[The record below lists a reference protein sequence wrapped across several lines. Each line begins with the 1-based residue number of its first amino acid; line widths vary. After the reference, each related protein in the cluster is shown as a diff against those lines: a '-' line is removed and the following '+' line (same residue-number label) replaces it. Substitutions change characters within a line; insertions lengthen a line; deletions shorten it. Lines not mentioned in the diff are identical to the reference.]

1 MKSSHLRMLLLLG
14 ALGLACSPESAFSQ
28 EKAAAQAYAGK
39 TVTGEVTVKQTV
51 EDTLQSHRGLKV
63 MQENLDVVRH
73 ELRRAKAGW
82 GPSVDAVGRTGA
94 SRLSNTTTRPLNADK
109 DMYGA
114 NSISLTLTQPLWD
127 GFATRSR
134 VRTGEATVD
143 SMTYRVLDNA
153 TSFAL
158 DAIIA
163 HVDLLRRREI
173 LQLAKDNVRQHVELL
188 DSQKER
194 VELGAGS
201 SADVTQTKGRL
212 ARAQSTLTDA
222 EASLREGEA
231 SYIRLTGKPVPA
243 SLAEVYVPEPMYTG
257 YDAVMEVADKN
268 NPKLK
273 AYMSDIKAARGEKEL
288 AESAYHPKINFEVG
302 PSYSDR
308 SGPGSQWTSGVD
320 AGLVMRWNLFNSGAD
335 KAGTEAAESR
345 TRMATET
352 LYNFHD
358 ELALEIENTWTRYL
372 AAKEQK
378 KYYEEAI
385 GYNTATRDA
394 YLEQFKLGER
404 SLLDVL
410 DAVDGRVAH
419 VHVRAGQVDLG
430 AQRFFAVGKLTRA
443 HTAEQVEVLLRR
455 AVTVGARAAGLAGV
469 VAAVLL
475 HLLAGQV
482 VHIGLA
488 LLDELLGVLVAALKI
503 ITAVENAAVRL
514 GTQPFQVLQDALHV
528 LVTLAGGVRVVKAQ
542 VEQAAVVF
550 GDRVV
555 DEDRLGGADMQV
567 AVRLRRETGMH
578 DIDLALGEVG
588 IDNIRQEVGKF
599 FVCHDYTPKL
609 VSVTLL

>member
-1 MKSSHLRMLLLLG
+1 MLLLLG

-173 LQLAKDNVRQHVELL
+173 LQLAKDNVRQHVEIL

-308 SGPGSQWTSGVD
+308 SGPGSQWTP
-320 AGLVMRWNLFNSGAD
+320 GLSC
-335 KAGTEAAESR
+335 AGTCSTAGR
-345 TRMATET
+345 TRPGPKPPSRARGWPRRRCIISTTNWLWKSKIHGPGIWRPRNRRSIMRKPSATTRRRATRISSSSSWAKEACSTCLMRKASFSTRPRSTRQPMATW
-352 LYNFHD
+352 L
-358 ELALEIENTWTRYL
+358 
-372 AAKEQK
+372 
-378 KYYEEAI
+378 
-385 GYNTATRDA
+385 
-394 YLEQFKLGER
+394 
-404 SLLDVL
+404 
-410 DAVDGRVAH
+410 
-419 VHVRAGQVDLG
+419 
-430 AQRFFAVGKLTRA
+430 
-443 HTAEQVEVLLRR
+443 
-455 AVTVGARAAGLAGV
+455 
-469 VAAVLL
+469 
-475 HLLAGQV
+475 
-482 VHIGLA
+482 
-488 LLDELLGVLVAALKI
+488 
-503 ITAVENAAVRL
+503 
-514 GTQPFQVLQDALHV
+514 
-528 LVTLAGGVRVVKAQ
+528 
-542 VEQAAVVF
+542 
-550 GDRVV
+550 
-555 DEDRLGGADMQV
+555 
-567 AVRLRRETGMH
+567 
-578 DIDLALGEVG
+578 
-588 IDNIRQEVGKF
+588 
-599 FVCHDYTPKL
+599 
-609 VSVTLL
+609 

>member
-173 LQLAKDNVRQHVELL
+173 LQLAKDNVRQHVEIL

-308 SGPGSQWTSGVD
+308 SGPGSQWDFRHGRRACHALEPVQQRGGQGRNRS
-320 AGLVMRWNLFNSGAD
+320 R
-335 KAGTEAAESR
+335 KSR

-410 DAVDGRVAH
+410 DAESELFNSST
-419 VHVRAGQVDLG
+419 QY
-430 AQRFFAVGKLTRA
+430 T
-443 HTAEQVEVLLRR
+443 TANGNVV
-455 AVTVGARAAGLAGV
+455 VGAYRLY
-469 VAAVLL
+469 
-475 HLLAGQV
+475 
-482 VHIGLA
+482 A
-488 LLDELLGVLVAALKI
+488 L
-503 ITAVENAAVRL
+503 
-514 GTQPFQVLQDALHV
+514 
-528 LVTLAGGVRVVKAQ
+528 
-542 VEQAAVVF
+542 
-550 GDRVV
+550 
-555 DEDRLGGADMQV
+555 
-567 AVRLRRETGMH
+567 TGM
-578 DIDLALGEVG
+578 LLPELGIKE
-588 IDNIRQEVGKF
+588 DPLYESPRNQQEKR
-599 FVCHDYTPKL
+599 
-609 VSVTLL
+609 

>member
-1 MKSSHLRMLLLLG
+1 MPHHSGAELPGAQALRQM
-14 ALGLACSPESAFSQ
+14 
-28 EKAAAQAYAGK
+28 AAQSDSRGLFSDRAPDPAYAGLFLNRELSWLQFNRR
-39 TVTGEVTVKQTV
+39 VLAEAAD
-51 EDTLQSHRGLKV
+51 ETLPGYERLKFLSIYCS
-63 MQENLDVVRH
+63 NLDEFYMVRVGGLLDRALLQPWH
-73 ELRRAKAGW
+73 TETITGLTPREQLRAIYDETARQQ
-82 GPSVDAVGRTGA
+82 
-94 SRLSNTTTRPLNADK
+94 K
-109 DMYGA
+109 DFEA
-114 NSISLTLTQPLWD
+114 LWRKVT
-127 GFATRSR
+127 A
-134 VRTGEATVD
+134 A
-143 SMTYRVLDNA
+143 
-153 TSFAL
+153 
-158 DAIIA
+158 
-163 HVDLLRRREI
+163 
-173 LQLAKDNVRQHVELL
+173 LAKQHVEIL

-410 DAVDGRVAH
+410 DAESELFNSST
-419 VHVRAGQVDLG
+419 QY
-430 AQRFFAVGKLTRA
+430 T
-443 HTAEQVEVLLRR
+443 TANGNVV
-455 AVTVGARAAGLAGV
+455 VGAYRLY
-469 VAAVLL
+469 
-475 HLLAGQV
+475 
-482 VHIGLA
+482 A
-488 LLDELLGVLVAALKI
+488 L
-503 ITAVENAAVRL
+503 
-514 GTQPFQVLQDALHV
+514 
-528 LVTLAGGVRVVKAQ
+528 
-542 VEQAAVVF
+542 
-550 GDRVV
+550 
-555 DEDRLGGADMQV
+555 
-567 AVRLRRETGMH
+567 TGM
-578 DIDLALGEVG
+578 LLPELGIKE
-588 IDNIRQEVGKF
+588 DPLYESPRNQQEKR
-599 FVCHDYTPKL
+599 
-609 VSVTLL
+609 

>member
-1 MKSSHLRMLLLLG
+1 MPHHSGAELPGAQALRQM
-14 ALGLACSPESAFSQ
+14 
-28 EKAAAQAYAGK
+28 AAQSDSRGLFSDRAPDPAYAGLFLNRELSWLQFNRR
-39 TVTGEVTVKQTV
+39 VLAEAAD
-51 EDTLQSHRGLKV
+51 ETLPGYERLKFLSIYCS
-63 MQENLDVVRH
+63 NLDEFYMVRVGGLLDRALLQPWH
-73 ELRRAKAGW
+73 TETITGLTPREQLRAIYDETARQQ
-82 GPSVDAVGRTGA
+82 
-94 SRLSNTTTRPLNADK
+94 K
-109 DMYGA
+109 DFEA
-114 NSISLTLTQPLWD
+114 LWRKVT
-127 GFATRSR
+127 A
-134 VRTGEATVD
+134 A
-143 SMTYRVLDNA
+143 
-153 TSFAL
+153 
-158 DAIIA
+158 
-163 HVDLLRRREI
+163 
-173 LQLAKDNVRQHVELL
+173 LAKQHVEIL

-302 PSYSDR
+302 PTYSDR

-410 DAVDGRVAH
+410 DAESELFNSST
-419 VHVRAGQVDLG
+419 QY
-430 AQRFFAVGKLTRA
+430 T
-443 HTAEQVEVLLRR
+443 TANGNVV
-455 AVTVGARAAGLAGV
+455 VGAYRLY
-469 VAAVLL
+469 
-475 HLLAGQV
+475 
-482 VHIGLA
+482 A
-488 LLDELLGVLVAALKI
+488 L
-503 ITAVENAAVRL
+503 
-514 GTQPFQVLQDALHV
+514 
-528 LVTLAGGVRVVKAQ
+528 
-542 VEQAAVVF
+542 
-550 GDRVV
+550 
-555 DEDRLGGADMQV
+555 
-567 AVRLRRETGMH
+567 TGM
-578 DIDLALGEVG
+578 LLPELGIKE
-588 IDNIRQEVGKF
+588 DPLYESPRNQQEKR
-599 FVCHDYTPKL
+599 
-609 VSVTLL
+609 

>member
-1 MKSSHLRMLLLLG
+1 MPHHSGAELPGAQALRQM
-14 ALGLACSPESAFSQ
+14 
-28 EKAAAQAYAGK
+28 AAQSDSRGLFSDRAPDPAYAGLFLNRELSWLQFNRR
-39 TVTGEVTVKQTV
+39 VLAEAAD
-51 EDTLQSHRGLKV
+51 ETLPGYERLKFLSIYCS
-63 MQENLDVVRH
+63 NLDEFYMVRVGGLLDRALLQPWH
-73 ELRRAKAGW
+73 TETITGLTPREQLRAIYDETARQQ
-82 GPSVDAVGRTGA
+82 
-94 SRLSNTTTRPLNADK
+94 K
-109 DMYGA
+109 DFEA
-114 NSISLTLTQPLWD
+114 LWRKVT
-127 GFATRSR
+127 A
-134 VRTGEATVD
+134 A
-143 SMTYRVLDNA
+143 
-153 TSFAL
+153 
-158 DAIIA
+158 
-163 HVDLLRRREI
+163 
-173 LQLAKDNVRQHVELL
+173 LAKQHVEIL

-308 SGPGSQWTSGVD
+308 SGTGSQWTSGVD

-410 DAVDGRVAH
+410 DAESELFNSST
-419 VHVRAGQVDLG
+419 QY
-430 AQRFFAVGKLTRA
+430 T
-443 HTAEQVEVLLRR
+443 TANGNVV
-455 AVTVGARAAGLAGV
+455 VGAYRLY
-469 VAAVLL
+469 
-475 HLLAGQV
+475 
-482 VHIGLA
+482 A
-488 LLDELLGVLVAALKI
+488 L
-503 ITAVENAAVRL
+503 
-514 GTQPFQVLQDALHV
+514 
-528 LVTLAGGVRVVKAQ
+528 
-542 VEQAAVVF
+542 
-550 GDRVV
+550 
-555 DEDRLGGADMQV
+555 
-567 AVRLRRETGMH
+567 TGM
-578 DIDLALGEVG
+578 LLPELGIKE
-588 IDNIRQEVGKF
+588 DPLYESPRNQQEKR
-599 FVCHDYTPKL
+599 
-609 VSVTLL
+609 

>member
-1 MKSSHLRMLLLLG
+1 MLLLLG

-173 LQLAKDNVRQHVELL
+173 LQLAKDNVRQHVEIL

-222 EASLREGEA
+222 EACS
-231 SYIRLTGKPVPA
+231 GK
-243 SLAEVYVPEPMYTG
+243 
-257 YDAVMEVADKN
+257 
-268 NPKLK
+268 
-273 AYMSDIKAARGEKEL
+273 
-288 AESAYHPKINFEVG
+288 
-302 PSYSDR
+302 
-308 SGPGSQWTSGVD
+308 
-320 AGLVMRWNLFNSGAD
+320 
-335 KAGTEAAESR
+335 
-345 TRMATET
+345 
-352 LYNFHD
+352 
-358 ELALEIENTWTRYL
+358 
-372 AAKEQK
+372 
-378 KYYEEAI
+378 
-385 GYNTATRDA
+385 
-394 YLEQFKLGER
+394 
-404 SLLDVL
+404 
-410 DAVDGRVAH
+410 
-419 VHVRAGQVDLG
+419 
-430 AQRFFAVGKLTRA
+430 
-443 HTAEQVEVLLRR
+443 
-455 AVTVGARAAGLAGV
+455 
-469 VAAVLL
+469 
-475 HLLAGQV
+475 
-482 VHIGLA
+482 
-488 LLDELLGVLVAALKI
+488 
-503 ITAVENAAVRL
+503 VRL
-514 GTQPFQVLQDALHV
+514 PT
-528 LVTLAGGVRVVKAQ
+528 
-542 VEQAAVVF
+542 
-550 GDRVV
+550 
-555 DEDRLGGADMQV
+555 
-567 AVRLRRETGMH
+567 
-578 DIDLALGEVG
+578 
-588 IDNIRQEVGKF
+588 
-599 FVCHDYTPKL
+599 
-609 VSVTLL
+609 SV

>member
-173 LQLAKDNVRQHVELL
+173 LQLAKDNVRQHVEIL

-345 TRMATET
+345 TRMAT
-352 LYNFHD
+352 
-358 ELALEIENTWTRYL
+358 
-372 AAKEQK
+372 
-378 KYYEEAI
+378 
-385 GYNTATRDA
+385 
-394 YLEQFKLGER
+394 
-404 SLLDVL
+404 
-410 DAVDGRVAH
+410 
-419 VHVRAGQVDLG
+419 
-430 AQRFFAVGKLTRA
+430 
-443 HTAEQVEVLLRR
+443 
-455 AVTVGARAAGLAGV
+455 
-469 VAAVLL
+469 
-475 HLLAGQV
+475 
-482 VHIGLA
+482 
-488 LLDELLGVLVAALKI
+488 
-503 ITAVENAAVRL
+503 
-514 GTQPFQVLQDALHV
+514 
-528 LVTLAGGVRVVKAQ
+528 
-542 VEQAAVVF
+542 
-550 GDRVV
+550 
-555 DEDRLGGADMQV
+555 
-567 AVRLRRETGMH
+567 
-578 DIDLALGEVG
+578 
-588 IDNIRQEVGKF
+588 
-599 FVCHDYTPKL
+599 
-609 VSVTLL
+609 

>member
-173 LQLAKDNVRQHVELL
+173 LQLAKDNVRQHVEIL

-273 AYMSDIKAARGEKEL
+273 AYMSDIKAARGEK
-288 AESAYHPKINFEVG
+288 
-302 PSYSDR
+302 
-308 SGPGSQWTSGVD
+308 
-320 AGLVMRWNLFNSGAD
+320 
-335 KAGTEAAESR
+335 
-345 TRMATET
+345 
-352 LYNFHD
+352 
-358 ELALEIENTWTRYL
+358 
-372 AAKEQK
+372 
-378 KYYEEAI
+378 
-385 GYNTATRDA
+385 
-394 YLEQFKLGER
+394 
-404 SLLDVL
+404 
-410 DAVDGRVAH
+410 
-419 VHVRAGQVDLG
+419 
-430 AQRFFAVGKLTRA
+430 
-443 HTAEQVEVLLRR
+443 
-455 AVTVGARAAGLAGV
+455 
-469 VAAVLL
+469 
-475 HLLAGQV
+475 
-482 VHIGLA
+482 
-488 LLDELLGVLVAALKI
+488 
-503 ITAVENAAVRL
+503 
-514 GTQPFQVLQDALHV
+514 
-528 LVTLAGGVRVVKAQ
+528 
-542 VEQAAVVF
+542 
-550 GDRVV
+550 
-555 DEDRLGGADMQV
+555 
-567 AVRLRRETGMH
+567 
-578 DIDLALGEVG
+578 
-588 IDNIRQEVGKF
+588 
-599 FVCHDYTPKL
+599 
-609 VSVTLL
+609 

>member
-173 LQLAKDNVRQHVELL
+173 LQLVKDNVRQHVEIL

-410 DAVDGRVAH
+410 DAESELFNSST
-419 VHVRAGQVDLG
+419 QY
-430 AQRFFAVGKLTRA
+430 T
-443 HTAEQVEVLLRR
+443 TANGNVV
-455 AVTVGARAAGLAGV
+455 VGAYRLY
-469 VAAVLL
+469 
-475 HLLAGQV
+475 
-482 VHIGLA
+482 A
-488 LLDELLGVLVAALKI
+488 L
-503 ITAVENAAVRL
+503 
-514 GTQPFQVLQDALHV
+514 
-528 LVTLAGGVRVVKAQ
+528 
-542 VEQAAVVF
+542 
-550 GDRVV
+550 
-555 DEDRLGGADMQV
+555 
-567 AVRLRRETGMH
+567 TGM
-578 DIDLALGEVG
+578 LLPELGIKE
-588 IDNIRQEVGKF
+588 DPLYESPRNQQEKR
-599 FVCHDYTPKL
+599 
-609 VSVTLL
+609 

>member
-1 MKSSHLRMLLLLG
+1 MLLLLG

-173 LQLAKDNVRQHVELL
+173 LQLAKDNVRQHVEIL

-320 AGLVMRWNLFNSGAD
+320 AGLVMRWNL
-335 KAGTEAAESR
+335 
-345 TRMATET
+345 
-352 LYNFHD
+352 YNFHD

-410 DAVDGRVAH
+410 DAESELFNSST
-419 VHVRAGQVDLG
+419 QY
-430 AQRFFAVGKLTRA
+430 T
-443 HTAEQVEVLLRR
+443 TANGNVV
-455 AVTVGARAAGLAGV
+455 VGAYRLY
-469 VAAVLL
+469 
-475 HLLAGQV
+475 
-482 VHIGLA
+482 A
-488 LLDELLGVLVAALKI
+488 L
-503 ITAVENAAVRL
+503 
-514 GTQPFQVLQDALHV
+514 
-528 LVTLAGGVRVVKAQ
+528 
-542 VEQAAVVF
+542 
-550 GDRVV
+550 
-555 DEDRLGGADMQV
+555 
-567 AVRLRRETGMH
+567 TGM
-578 DIDLALGEVG
+578 LLPELGIKE
-588 IDNIRQEVGKF
+588 DPLYESPRNQQEKR
-599 FVCHDYTPKL
+599 
-609 VSVTLL
+609 